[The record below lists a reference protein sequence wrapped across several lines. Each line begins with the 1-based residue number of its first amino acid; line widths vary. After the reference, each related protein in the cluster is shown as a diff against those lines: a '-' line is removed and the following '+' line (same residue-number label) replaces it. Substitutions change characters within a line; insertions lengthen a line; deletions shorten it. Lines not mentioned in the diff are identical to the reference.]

1 MKKLFTQLFLVIS
14 LCFLLCFT
22 FSCQDREAEAELEE
36 MKAQAEVEEQNKD
49 VVRKFLEELDRGNI
63 ENVME
68 LFAPSF
74 LWYTPS
80 NSPNPMSR
88 EEAHEF
94 LNVVLI
100 AFPKW
105 QHKIEEII
113 AVGDKVITRAIDY
126 TTHEGEFQGIPATG
140 NKVEFG
146 VIVIYRIE
154 DGKIVEM
161 REEGDMLGFMQQ
173 LGMELK
179 PKEGSSG
186 K

>member
-1 MKKLFTQLFLVIS
+1 MKKFLTIIPLVI
-14 LCFLLCFT
+14 LLCFT
-22 FSCQDREAEAELEE
+22 FSCQNKEAMAELEE
-36 MKAQAEVEEQNKD
+36 MKAKAEVEEQNKD
-49 VVRKFLEELDRGNI
+49 VVRKFLEEMDKGNI

-68 LFAPSF
+68 LFAPNF

-88 EEAHEF
+88 KETHEF
-94 LNVVLI
+94 LKMVFI

-113 AVGDKVITRAIDY
+113 AVGDKVITRTIDY
-126 TTHEGEFQGIPATG
+126 TIHEGEFQGIPATG

-154 DGKIVEM
+154 DGKIIEM
-161 REEGDMLGFMQQ
+161 REEGDMLGFMMQ

-179 PKEGSSG
+179 PKEE
-186 K
+186 KK

>member
-1 MKKLFTQLFLVIS
+1 MKKLCMILPLALI
-14 LCFLLCFT
+14 LCFMV
-22 FSCQDREAEAELEE
+22 SCQDKEAMAELEE
-36 MKAQAEVEEQNKD
+36 MKAQAEIEEQNKD

-68 LFAPSF
+68 LFAPNF

-94 LNVVLI
+94 LKVVLI

-113 AVGDKVITRAIDY
+113 AVGDKVITRTIDY
-126 TTHEGEFQGIPATG
+126 TIHEGEFQGIPATG

-146 VIVIYRIE
+146 VIVIYCIE
-154 DGKIVEM
+154 DGKIIEM

-179 PKEGSSG
+179 PKEE
-186 K
+186 KK